1 MIEIK
6 PLPKCSARINIPGSK
21 SYTHRALIA
30 ASLAEG
36 VSFLTNALRSED
48 TIYTAQ
54 GLEKMG
60 IKVTWENDGVRVEGK
75 GGFLKKGEEEIYLG
89 NSGTSI
95 RFLTALAALREGQT
109 YLDGSERM
117 RARPMGELL
126 RALTMLKVKAYAVKN
141 NGCPPIVIESQGFA
155 GGKVVIKGT
164 ESSQFLSALLLISPY
179 GQKDMTIEVAGALAS
194 KPYIDMTREVMSAFG
209 VKVEGDF
216 PFFFIPRGQRYLPQ
230 NYLIE
235 GDASNASY
243 FWAAAAITKGKVE
256 VNNLRFDSAQGDL
269 RFLDLLKRMGCQVTA
284 RQKGIEV
291 QGGPLKGIKVDMNSM
306 PDVVPTLAV
315 VAAFAAGETTIYNIG
330 HLRFKE
336 SDRLKAVATELNKMG
351 IKVEEGPDW
360 LKILGGQPHGTEIE
374 TYQDHRLAM
383 SFAMAGLA
391 IPGVKIKGEECV
403 AKSFPG
409 FWEKLQELY

>member
-6 PLPKCSARINIPGSK
+6 PLQKCSACINIPGSK

-30 ASLAEG
+30 ASLGEG
-36 VSFLTNALRSED
+36 VSFLTNALRSDD

-60 IKVTWENDGVRVEGK
+60 IKVTWGKDGVRVEGK
-75 GGFLKKGEEEIYLG
+75 GGFFKKGKEKIYLG
-89 NSGTSI
+89 NSGTSM

-117 RARPMGELL
+117 RSRPMGELL
-126 RALTMLKVKAYAVKN
+126 SALTMLKVKAYAVKN
-141 NGCPPIVIESQGFA
+141 NGCPPIVVESQGLA

-164 ESSQFLSALLLISPY
+164 ESSQFLSSLLLISPY
-179 GQKDMTIEVAGALAS
+179 SQKDMTIEVAGALAS
-194 KPYIDMTREVMSAFG
+194 KPYIDMTREVMAAFG
-209 VKVEGDF
+209 VKVEGDL
-216 PFFFIPRGQRYLPQ
+216 PLFFIPHGQRYLPQ

-256 VNNLRFDSAQGDL
+256 VNNLRLDSAQGDL
-269 RFLDLLKRMGCQVTA
+269 KFLDLLKRMGCQITP

-291 QGGPLKGIKVDMNSM
+291 QGGPLKGIKADMNSM